1 MYSIIG
7 LGLLGLL
14 AQNKIAEF
22 HTELE
27 KLSTEALQNVY
38 IKHSIS
44 IEQCLMEGSFNKIW
58 NARVNVPAEEYAFFM
73 DILMNTIRNEIADC
87 SEKAYSSLGV
97 NDAASILYFKNSK
110 EALEF
115 FKKVIILY

>member
-58 NARVNVPAEEYAFFM
+58 NARVNVPAEEYSFFM

-87 SEKAYSSLGV
+87 SEKAYTSLAV
-97 NDAASILYFKNSK
+97 KDAASILYFKNQK
-110 EALEF
+110 EASEF
-115 FKKVIILY
+115 FAKVI